1 MLDVFT
7 VAFFGHRY
15 IDDPLTVEERLE
27 KLIQRL
33 LAEKAYVEFLVG
45 RNGEFDQCA
54 SSAVVRVRNRYR
66 DDNSALV
73 LVLPYPTAEFIHN
86 EASFRHY
93 YTEVE
98 ISAKASVAHPK
109 ARIPIRN
116 REMTDRADLIIGYV
130 KEPRGGAWRT
140 VAYARKAGKEIINIA
155 ETDRR
160 EKPKP

>member
-86 EASFRHY
+86 EAFFRQY

-98 ISAKASVAHPK
+98 ISDKASTAHPK
-109 ARIPIRN
+109 ARIQIRN
-116 REMTDRADLIIGYV
+116 REMADRADLIIGYV

-140 VAYARKAGKEIINIA
+140 VKYADETGKAVVNIA
-155 ETDRR
+155 GNDRR
-160 EKPKP
+160 EKSEP